1 MAAQPLDAVWETL
14 RRANVPHLA
23 VTFVNHGIR
32 SVDDVVR
39 RTPELLAAGVSQS
52 DIEAFLAARGGLDNP
67 DAPQG
72 RADHPICRDFSTRAS
87 FTLALA
93 AASPNN
99 RKRALDALQADVLSR
114 SSQPAQES
122 RIRTYRALCA
132 AWDVVAFPLTIESVR
147 CTGASL
153 KAGHYR
159 SAQLYYQAAMGYQ
172 MRQLGLQVDPLVR
185 GTIIEVVRSVKR
197 GLGPAR
203 LKEAF
208 DVWRLQPLTF
218 SDGDDPFD
226 LNDVAHCVDM
236 VIIGVWWM
244 LRELEMSS
252 AQVHHLYLD
261 SGLAHL
267 LVPVHKSESA
277 GNLLARAL
285 GCACKDTLARLCP
298 WHCVER
304 HLVRVYNHPC
314 YKPQQHFP
322 LFPDENGKTPSK
334 QRMVAAFQ
342 SVIRAAGV
350 ELDRPDERGQ
360 LKPRFGG
367 HVLRVSGAQFL
378 ASAGVAT
385 QHIQLL
391 GRWSSMAVQRY
402 IQLAPLSIVPTL
414 PEKVLQGHTDE
425 LQAPGHL
432 VDRAMLG
439 AQQHD
444 RAQPAGAPAGA
455 NQQAAVALPRQ
466 DFDAVLNRVN
476 ELECTV
482 QSLQSAIVP
491 PERPFIVRSRS
502 RMVHLAQHDEL
513 SNPPTE
519 WRSKCGWSYG
529 VSNFYRITQVAPEH
543 RRCKKCFSIP
553 AEPGDDEQDSGSDS
567 SGTSSSVE
575 SSEEVPS

>member
-1 MAAQPLDAVWETL
+1 MFSEQFFCFKWLPLDAVWETL

-132 AWDVVAFPLTIESVR
+132 AWDVVAFPLTVESVR

-185 GTIIEVVRSVKR
+185 GTIKEVVRSVKR

-391 GRWSSMAVQRY
+391 GRWSSMSVQRY

-414 PEKVLQGHTDE
+414 PEK
-425 LQAPGHL
+425 A
-432 VDRAMLG
+432 
-439 AQQHD
+439 
-444 RAQPAGAPAGA
+444 
-455 NQQAAVALPRQ
+455 
-466 DFDAVLNRVN
+466 
-476 ELECTV
+476 
-482 QSLQSAIVP
+482 
-491 PERPFIVRSRS
+491 
-502 RMVHLAQHDEL
+502 
-513 SNPPTE
+513 
-519 WRSKCGWSYG
+519 
-529 VSNFYRITQVAPEH
+529 YR
-543 RRCKKCFSIP
+543 
-553 AEPGDDEQDSGSDS
+553 
-567 SGTSSSVE
+567 
-575 SSEEVPS
+575 

>member
-1 MAAQPLDAVWETL
+1 MTECLLHVLRTVLFQMAVQPLDAVWETL

-99 RKRALDALQADVLSR
+99 RKRALEALQADVLSR

-132 AWDVVAFPLTIESVR
+132 AWDVVAFPLTVESVR

-185 GTIIEVVRSVKR
+185 GTIKEVVRSVKR

-226 LNDVAHCVDM
+226 LNDIAHCVDM

-244 LRELEMSS
+244 LRELDVLS
-252 AQVHHLYLD
+252 A
-261 SGLAHL
+261 STS
-267 LVPVHKSESA
+267 P
-277 GNLLARAL
+277 
-285 GCACKDTLARLCP
+285 
-298 WHCVER
+298 
-304 HLVRVYNHPC
+304 
-314 YKPQQHFP
+314 
-322 LFPDENGKTPSK
+322 
-334 QRMVAAFQ
+334 
-342 SVIRAAGV
+342 
-350 ELDRPDERGQ
+350 
-360 LKPRFGG
+360 
-367 HVLRVSGAQFL
+367 
-378 ASAGVAT
+378 
-385 QHIQLL
+385 
-391 GRWSSMAVQRY
+391 
-402 IQLAPLSIVPTL
+402 
-414 PEKVLQGHTDE
+414 
-425 LQAPGHL
+425 
-432 VDRAMLG
+432 
-439 AQQHD
+439 
-444 RAQPAGAPAGA
+444 
-455 NQQAAVALPRQ
+455 LPR
-466 DFDAVLNRVN
+466 
-476 ELECTV
+476 
-482 QSLQSAIVP
+482 
-491 PERPFIVRSRS
+491 
-502 RMVHLAQHDEL
+502 
-513 SNPPTE
+513 
-519 WRSKCGWSYG
+519 
-529 VSNFYRITQVAPEH
+529 
-543 RRCKKCFSIP
+543 
-553 AEPGDDEQDSGSDS
+553 
-567 SGTSSSVE
+567 
-575 SSEEVPS
+575 